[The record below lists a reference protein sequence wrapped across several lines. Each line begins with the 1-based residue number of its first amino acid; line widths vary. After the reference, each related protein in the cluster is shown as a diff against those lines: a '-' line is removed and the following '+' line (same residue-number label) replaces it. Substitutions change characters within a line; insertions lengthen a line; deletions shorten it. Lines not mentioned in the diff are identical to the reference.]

1 MKKIVSFFLFLLA
14 TLTISPVFSAS
25 SITVKEAPKLEQ
37 AYDDS
42 LSVYWEKQPGA
53 LGYYIY
59 YSKTPSEW
67 KTYES
72 LVADFIS
79 GTGGTIT
86 WLTPET
92 NYYVAIVAVDENG
105 EESAYSP
112 EAVFKTQAAG
122 TSPKLAVKQVKIISS
137 TSFKL
142 IFNVGL
148 DTRPEVTKDFK
159 VVDQTNGWIEK
170 EWNKSTIDPTDFRSI
185 IIDMASPLGENTK
198 YVVTVIAI
206 QDKNGKTIE
215 SGIDGIISFVT
226 PANFAVEN
234 IESQNVA
241 VNTDTIPEL
250 NSWDVEAEAQN
261 NMTATG
267 AQNSWMKGQNIQ
279 LEEIKKTVTSSVA
292 QDSKKLPQT
301 GPEHIILL
309 VISLMVWALVFIYT
323 KRYQIKH

>member
-1 MKKIVSFFLFLLA
+1 MKKVVTFFLFLLA
-14 TLTISPVFSAS
+14 ILAIHPSFAAS
-25 SITVKEAPKLEQ
+25 SITVNEAPKLDQ

-42 LSVYWEKQPGA
+42 LSVMWAKQPGA

-72 LVADFIS
+72 LVPDFIS

-86 WLTPET
+86 WLSPET
-92 NYYVAIVAVDENG
+92 TYYVAIVAVDENG

-112 EAVFKTQAAG
+112 EATFKTQASG
-122 TSPKLAVKQVKIISS
+122 TSPKLAVKQVKVVSDN
-137 TSFKL
+137 SFKL

-148 DTRPEVTKDFK
+148 DTNPEAIRDFK
-159 VVDQTNGWIEK
+159 IVDQTNGGLEK
-170 EWNKSTIDPTDFRSI
+170 EVKKTEVDPTDFRNVL
-185 IIDMASPLGENTK
+185 IDLAAPMWENTK
-198 YVVTVIAI
+198 YVVTVVTL

-226 PANFAVEN
+226 PSSFTIEN
-234 IESQNVA
+234 IENQNVV
-241 VNTDTIPEL
+241 VNTTNIPEL
-250 NSWDVEAEAQN
+250 NSGDVEAEQAA
-261 NMTATG
+261 TTTTG
-267 AQNSWMKGQNIQ
+267 ATQTSWMKGQNIQ
-279 LEEIKKTVTSSVA
+279 LEEMKKTVTTSVA

-309 VISLMVWALVFIYT
+309 IVSLLVWLLVFMYT